1 MDDNELAQRRRLA
14 RVFVPFAAGYY
25 LSYLYRT
32 VNAVIS
38 SDLTGAFS
46 LQASDL
52 GLLTSTFFLTF
63 AAFQL
68 PLGVLLDRYGPRRVE
83 AVLLLIAGAGALW
96 FARGAGLSDLL
107 LGRGLIGLG
116 VSACLMASFKAFSLW
131 FPRSQLPMINGWV
144 MAAGGLGALTATV
157 PVEILLG
164 VTDWRGLF
172 VGLAVVTF
180 AAAALIYGVVPE
192 PPDHRSTEDLRSQI
206 QGVIKVFRHPL
217 FWRLA
222 PLTTVSQATS
232 LSVQGL
238 WAGPWLYDVAALD
251 RGGVAGVLLL
261 MACAM
266 VAGFLS
272 LGALAYRLSRVGVPP
287 LAVTVGGMVAFMV
300 AQVLMLLG
308 PSWPVVPRWMLFGF
322 FGTTGILAYAV
333 LSQHFDARL
342 AGRVNAAVNLLVFVG
357 AFAAQWGVGLVVGL
371 FPGEQPGRYAQ
382 AGYNTAFALL
392 LMLQVM
398 ALTWFWLAPR
408 KQRRKTS

>member
-1 MDDNELAQRRRLA
+1 MNYERSVGRRLLA

-32 VNAVIS
+32 VNAVIAP
-38 SDLTGAFS
+38 DLTAVFS
-46 LQASDL
+46 LQAADL

-83 AVLLLIAGAGALW
+83 AVLLLVAGVGALW
-96 FARGAGLSDLL
+96 FARGSGLSDLL
-107 LGRGLIGLG
+107 FGRGLIGLG
-116 VSACLMASFKAFSLW
+116 VSACLMGSFKAFTLW
-131 FPRSQLPMINGWV
+131 FPRSQLPMINGWI
-144 MAAGGLGALTATV
+144 MAAGGLGAITATA

-164 VTDWRGLF
+164 FTDWRGLF
-172 VGLAVVTF
+172 VGLSAVTLGV
-180 AAAALIYGVVPE
+180 AASIYAIVPE
-192 PPDHRSTEDLRSQI
+192 RADHRSTEDLGSQVR
-206 QGVIKVFRHPL
+206 GVVKVFRDPF

-222 PLTTVSQATS
+222 PLTTVSQATA

-251 RGGVAGVLLL
+251 REGVARVLLL
-261 MACAM
+261 MACAL

-272 LGALAYRLSRVGVPP
+272 LGGLAYRLSRIGVPP
-287 LAVTVGGMVAFMV
+287 LAVTVGGMVAFMI
-300 AQVLMLLG
+300 AQILMLVG
-308 PSWPVVPRWMLFGF
+308 PSWPVAPRWMLFGF

-357 AFAAQWGVGLVVGL
+357 AFAAQWGVGLVVDW
-371 FPGEQPGRYAQ
+371 FPGEASGRYQQ
-382 AGYNTAFALL
+382 AGYNTALVSLL
-392 LMLQVM
+392 LLQIL
-398 ALTWFWLAPR
+398 ALTWFVLAPR
-408 KQRRKTS
+408 APRTAS